1 MKHWIDALF
10 ILVTIVSFFRGY
22 RAGFTTTIF
31 SFVGFIG
38 GGLLGLVIGLRYFES
53 HGVTKFLLLFLAVT
67 IGSSIGEAILN
78 RIGKLFHS
86 KFLFGPFKWVD
97 SLLGAAFSI
106 LRAVIGLLIFGH
118 LLLITPWGWAQRN
131 IPQSEIYTTLNAHA
145 PAIISDLTKRA
156 ETAIR

>member
-86 KFLFGPFKWVD
+86 KFLFGPFKSWSGFLD
-97 SLLGAAFSI
+97 SACRHWTTDIRSFALNNSMGMGAKKHS
-106 LRAVIGLLIFGH
+106 
-118 LLLITPWGWAQRN
+118 
-131 IPQSEIYTTLNAHA
+131 
-145 PAIISDLTKRA
+145 TKRDLYHSQRSC
-156 ETAIR
+156 TGDYF